1 MVAVD
6 RMVLRMV
13 LDFADVVAGC
23 AQDRGRGGGHGAHAG
38 FVGEE
43 RVLVGGYSAGHEG
56 LCEVL
61 VRLVRLVMLVQGL
74 VQGLVRAQPCTRKL
88 PAPAKRQPSDKRRK

>member
-1 MVAVD
+1 MVGTGVVAVD
-6 RMVLRMV
+6 GMVLRMV

-56 LCEVL
+56 LCEVGDFGAGPGAGPGAGG
-61 VRLVRLVMLVQGL
+61 RS
-74 VQGLVRAQPCTRKL
+74 RAPGNSR
-88 PAPAKRQPSDKRRK
+88 RQPSDS